1 MRTACLTALLAA
13 GLLLSGAMNVSAA
26 DKLTL
31 SGIGT
36 MEIPKGITYDK
47 GAQTA
52 LPFMKDGGTK
62 RFFIRKGLS
71 DSQYYTMTWK
81 NGPDFSYGWAM
92 SHEAGIPFLQ
102 DIGEFRHKD
111 DKPEAQMDIIAGWL
125 NGQLL
130 SQGAVFDGETPLKKI
145 NDSKHPRWEGFV
157 KVKTKEQGI
166 VYNEAYTII
175 LQCDG
180 YFTTLGIFN
189 TDGDR
194 GDITDAVR
202 KMVLKRK
209 FPQKVNLLDLSRKGT
224 SLSEW
229 E

>member
-1 MRTACLTALLAA
+1 
-13 GLLLSGAMNVSAA
+13 
-26 DKLTL
+26 
-31 SGIGT
+31 
-36 MEIPKGITYDK
+36 
-47 GAQTA
+47 
-52 LPFMKDGGTK
+52 
-62 RFFIRKGLS
+62 
-71 DSQYYTMTWK
+71 
-81 NGPDFSYGWAM
+81 
-92 SHEAGIPFLQ
+92 
-102 DIGEFRHKD
+102 
-111 DKPEAQMDIIAGWL
+111 MDIIAGWL
-125 NGQLL
+125 NGQLI
-130 SQGAVFDGETPLKKI
+130 SQGAVFDGEAPLKKI

-157 KVKTKEQGI
+157 KVKTTEQGI